1 MMKRWLA
8 GFILLILTLTGCAPA
23 SPDQTSMPSS
33 ASLPDLGA
41 APELTNTIWLNT
53 DSPLRL
59 VNLRGTVVA
68 LEMWTFD
75 CINCQH
81 VMPWLKS
88 WYKTY
93 KDSGFTI
100 IGNHYPEFSFE
111 SDINN
116 LKDAVAKDNIEYP
129 VAQDNDGATWNAYH
143 NIYWPALYLI
153 DKRGH
158 IRYVHFGEGAYNEI
172 ETNIKTLLAE
182 AYP

>member
-1 MMKRWLA
+1 MMKRWLI
-8 GFILLILTLTGCAPA
+8 GFLLLILVGCAPA
-23 SPDQTSMPSS
+23 SPIQTSMSNS

-41 APELTNTIWLNT
+41 APELTNAIWLNT

-59 VNLRGTVVA
+59 ANLRGTVVA

-75 CINCQH
+75 CINCRH

-93 KDSGFTI
+93 KDQGFTI

-111 SDINN
+111 SDFNN
-116 LKDAVAKDNIEYP
+116 LKSAVAHDEIEYP
-129 VAQDNDGATWNAYH
+129 VAQDNDGVTWNAYH

-158 IRYVHFGEGAYNEI
+158 IHYVHFGEGAYNEI